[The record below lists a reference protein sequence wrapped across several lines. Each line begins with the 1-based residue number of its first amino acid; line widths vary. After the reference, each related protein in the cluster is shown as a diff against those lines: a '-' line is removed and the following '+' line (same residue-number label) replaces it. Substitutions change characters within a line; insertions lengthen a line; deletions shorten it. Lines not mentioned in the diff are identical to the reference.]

1 MGMVANLYAVDER
14 QVGVLHNDPMQ
25 LFTLDADTLTLDKA
39 WHGIHYLLT
48 GSVWEGDAPLDFL
61 LHGGEPLAEEEDDP
75 VPRLLDPNELRQ
87 TDAALAQ
94 VDADMLRRRYDPHA
108 MRQQGVYP
116 DIWDEGEAALTYC
129 LQHVE
134 LLKAFVA
141 RTARQDRSMVI
152 FIG

>member
-14 QVGVLHNDPMQ
+14 QVGVLRNDPMQ

-75 VPRLLDPNELRQ
+75 VPRLLEQNELRQ

-94 VDADMLRRRYDPHA
+94 VDADLLRRRYDPHA

-116 DIWDEGEAALTYC
+116 DIWDEGEAALAYC

-134 LLKAFVA
+134 LMKAFVA

>member
-14 QVGVLHNDPMQ
+14 QAGVLRNDPMRI
-25 LFTLDADTLTLDKA
+25 FTLDADTLDLDKA

-61 LHGGEPLAEEEDDP
+61 LHGGEPLADEEDDP
-75 VPRLLDPNELRQ
+75 VPRLLDPDELRQ

-94 VDADMLRRRYDPHA
+94 VDADLLRRRYDGHA

-116 DIWDEGEAALTYC
+116 DIWDEGEAALAYC
-129 LQHVE
+129 LQHFD

-141 RTARQDRSMVI
+141 RTARQERSMVI

>member
-14 QVGVLHNDPMQ
+14 QVGVLRNDPMQ
-25 LFTLDADTLTLDKA
+25 IFTLDADTLTLDKA

-75 VPRLLDPNELRQ
+75 VPRLLEQNELRQ

-94 VDADMLRRRYDPHA
+94 VDADLLRRRYDPHA

-116 DIWDEGEAALTYC
+116 DIWDEGEAALAYC

-134 LLKAFVA
+134 LMKAFVA